1 MKSEWEM
8 VLDCKACLEK
18 REQYKIIECEIPFLS
33 RCIDMVLIDNSD
45 KITTIEFKLTKWKDA
60 IAQAYDHM
68 RGADYAYVCLPK
80 KKPSE
85 NLIKELKQNGIGL
98 LLYDEQAADEEKI
111 DIYLRAEESSR
122 RVNILSEDIVRN
134 VNLCITQ

>member
-85 NLIKELKQNGIGL
+85 NLIRELKQNGIGL

-111 DIYLRAEESSR
+111 DIYLRAEESNR

-134 VNLCITQ
+134 VNLCIAQ

>member
-85 NLIKELKQNGIGL
+85 KLIKELKQNGIGL

-134 VNLCITQ
+134 VNLCIAQ